1 LQIPYQVH
9 IMPTSALHLGTHI
22 VQVAGVE
29 SAALVVLPK
38 TAGAFIKAYVPE
50 RCQSPVV
57 LV

>member
-1 LQIPYQVH
+1 
-9 IMPTSALHLGTHI
+9 MPTSAMHLGPHI